1 MTLIQE
7 HRISRTCAGIVK
19 ASSSRPMPDPIE
31 TARIDLAAALR
42 WADRLGLSEGIC
54 NHFSVV
60 VANPDG
66 GAPDRF
72 LINPPATHWREV
84 TAGSLLLVGFDG
96 SLIEGAC
103 APEETALYIHY
114 PLHAGAPQAACVLHT
129 HMPYATA
136 LTTIEEGRLEP
147 TNQTSLMFHD
157 RIAYDDDYGGLALD
171 ASEGA
176 RMCAALGNKQVL
188 FLANHGVIVTGASV
202 AEAFDQLYYLER
214 AAMIQVLAMSTGR
227 PLKRIPEAM
236 IEKTVAQL
244 AEGGTQTMAHLDAI
258 KRILDREAPD
268 YRN

>member
-1 MTLIQE
+1 MTD
-7 HRISRTCAGIVK
+7 A
-19 ASSSRPMPDPIE
+19 AE

-60 VANPDG
+60 VANPNG

-84 TAGSLLLVGFDG
+84 TASTLLLVGFDG
-96 SLIEGAC
+96 ALIEGDTG
-103 APEETALYIHY
+103 PEETALYIHY
-114 PLHAGAPQAACVLHT
+114 PIHAGAPQAACVLHT

-136 LTTIEEGRLEP
+136 LTTIEGGRLEP

-157 RIAYDDDYGGLALD
+157 AIAYDDDYGGLALD
-171 ASEGA
+171 AAAGR
-176 RMCAALGNKQVL
+176 RMCAALGNRQVL
-188 FLANHGVIVTGASV
+188 FLANHGVIVTGTTV
-202 AEAFDQLYYLER
+202 AEAFDRLYYLER

-236 IEKTVAQL
+236 IGKTVAQL
-244 AEGGTQTMAHLDAI
+244 GQGGTQTMAHLGAI

-268 YRN
+268 YRD